1 MIQVIGDNCP
11 VLLRHTF
18 LNEKRADYKRN
29 IYCGGGGIIK
39 ELIMWGRDNEN
50 KEGKGENVQKLKRGQ
65 KNGDIVQGDCIK

>member
-1 MIQVIGDNCP
+1 MRKELITIG
-11 VLLRHTF
+11 
-18 LNEKRADYKRN
+18 
-29 IYCGGGGIIK
+29 IYTVGGGIIK